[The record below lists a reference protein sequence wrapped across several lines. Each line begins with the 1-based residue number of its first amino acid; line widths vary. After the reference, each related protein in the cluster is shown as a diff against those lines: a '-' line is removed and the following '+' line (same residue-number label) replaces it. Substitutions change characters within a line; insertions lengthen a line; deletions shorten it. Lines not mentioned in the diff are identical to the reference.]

1 MPQKNEELNQSKN
14 LSMKRRRPSSNYMKP
29 NLAPMIIPV
38 ITSRN
43 SVTSNTS
50 RTTQTLNGS
59 KLPKSMLRKNSGN
72 RSHTQRRIPLTRD
85 MFVTQN
91 ETTFQKSINTSA
103 AYIDAKAAAEKIIN
117 KSLTYK
123 SSKNII
129 KKNSVKEPMI
139 T

>member
-1 MPQKNEELNQSKN
+1 
-14 LSMKRRRPSSNYMKP
+14 
-29 NLAPMIIPV
+29 
-38 ITSRN
+38 
-43 SVTSNTS
+43 
-50 RTTQTLNGS
+50 
-59 KLPKSMLRKNSGN
+59 
-72 RSHTQRRIPLTRD
+72 

-129 KKNSVKEPMI
+129 KKNGVEEPMI